1 MTQTHIKTLSKNDVP
16 QVWRINEDSLPWVGK
31 VSETEIESLLD
42 YSTLALGAFDDKL
55 LHGFVICLPPKTE
68 YSSLNYAWFEQRYDE
83 FVYVDRIA
91 ISSQHRGFGIGAQI
105 YSKVIESAVEKGV
118 PVLAEVMKSPM
129 NEASMHFH
137 SAFGFVEVGTLV
149 HEKYTVS
156 MLYREA

>member
-1 MTQTHIKTLSKNDVP
+1 MIHTAIKRLSKKDVP
-16 QVWRINEDSLPWVGK
+16 QIWQLNEDGLPWVGK
-31 VSETEIESLLD
+31 VSETEIESLLE
-42 YSTLALGAFDDKL
+42 YSTLALGAFDGKS

-68 YSSLNYAWFEQRYDE
+68 YSSLNYAWFEQRYDD

-105 YSKVIESAVEKGV
+105 YSKVIESAEEKGV